1 MWRVILALLLGFCL
15 FVTPV
20 TAGEAQFPTE
30 AQLQEGEK
38 IAQMALEAAERGD
51 FATAETLWTDLI
63 ARFPSNPAVWSNRG
77 NTRVSQNKIEAA
89 IEDYNKAIQLAPDAP
104 TPYLNRGVA
113 YEALGK
119 YEEAIADYQR
129 VLELSPE
136 DAMAYNNLG
145 NANAGLGRWE
155 EALKYYQK
163 ATEIAPNFA
172 FASANESLT
181 LYQLGR
187 REEAERK
194 MRNLL
199 RKYPMF
205 PDVRAALTALLW
217 EEGKQGEAESNWV
230 ATVGVDSRYKD
241 VQWVKQVRKWPPK
254 MVVALENF
262 LNMETK

>member
-1 MWRVILALLLGFCL
+1 
-15 FVTPV
+15 
-20 TAGEAQFPTE
+20 
-30 AQLQEGEK
+30 
-38 IAQMALEAAERGD
+38 
-51 FATAETLWTDLI
+51 
-63 ARFPSNPAVWSNRG
+63 
-77 NTRVSQNKIEAA
+77 
-89 IEDYNKAIQLAPDAP
+89 
-104 TPYLNRGVA
+104 
-113 YEALGK
+113 
-119 YEEAIADYQR
+119 
-129 VLELSPE
+129 
-136 DAMAYNNLG
+136 MAYNNLG